1 MRSWTVEDAKVNLV
15 EIVGRALAN
24 KPQRLGDGDHAVVVV
39 SAKEYAA
46 LAFARDLI
54 AFVQRSGARPT
65 VDPQPVDVARPD
77 PEAM

>member
-1 MRSWTVEDAKVNLV
+1 MRTWTVEDAKVNLV
-15 EIVGRALAN
+15 EIIGRALGN
-24 KPQRLGDGDHAVVVV
+24 KPQRLGDGDQAVVVV

-54 AFVQRSGARPT
+54 AFVQRSGVRPT
-65 VDPQPVDVARPD
+65 VDPQPVDIARPD